1 MNIKIQSHKT
11 QVTKYF
17 TQRNRRKNKIYKKL
31 CNYWI
36 YIISPQKKSKIK
48 YKIKIIKIYLKN
60 IIISKLYISP

>member
-11 QVTKYF
+11 QDTKYF

-36 YIISPQKKSKIK
+36 YIISPQKKN
-48 YKIKIIKIYLKN
+48 LK
-60 IIISKLYISP
+60 